1 MLELATGAVIDQSE
15 GLRHWMPASA
25 APGVRLMAMVSRG
38 EPRTE
43 QPLLWQVCTTLQSLG
58 HRVAVLDGTTAESGG
73 NPGLQDLLDHAH
85 WLEQPDRAEA
95 DWQIVPARSGLAQ
108 MARLAD
114 ESLAQETEDD
124 MPLRALGPLFKNF
137 QTVLLY
143 TRADILGSL
152 LCGTGVRPLLAM
164 APSKSSIV
172 NGYQTLKQL
181 LQKTCRMPI
190 VASLVTAPQ
199 KAAEQRAT
207 VAASSLRHCAA
218 TYLGLEADV
227 MNVRSFPQHDKPSED
242 TPRLVQHLLE
252 SAAALGDAWRA
263 PSIHREF
270 SAVHLARSQ

>member
-1 MLELATGAVIDQSE
+1 MLELVTGAVVDQSE
-15 GLRHWMPASA
+15 GLRHWMPTSA
-25 APGVRLMAMVSRG
+25 APGVRVVAMVSRG

-58 HRVAVLDGTTAESGG
+58 HRVAVLDGTTAESAG

-85 WLEQPDRAEA
+85 WLDAPDRTET
-95 DWQIVPARSGLAQ
+95 DWQIVPARSGLAGL
-108 MARLAD
+108 ARLAD
-114 ESLAQETEDD
+114 ESLAHGDEGDR
-124 MPLRALGPLFKNF
+124 PLAPLGPLFRNF

-152 LCGTGVRPLLAM
+152 LSGTEVRPLLAM

-207 VAASSLRHCAA
+207 VAARSLRHCAA

-227 MNVRSFPQHDKPSED
+227 MNVRSFPQQDKPSED
-242 TPRLVQHLLE
+242 TPRLVQQLLD
-252 SAAALGDAWRA
+252 SAASLGDTWCA
-263 PSIHREF
+263 PSHHREF